1 MKRQLVSLGAAISIT
16 AILLAVA
23 ILKPGAPSTAFDKV
37 SEKLPESVQ
46 SIRLIR
52 PDKPDVLLQKV
63 DDAWQLRAPFTSPA
77 NASRARALSSLAAAS
92 IIRSYRVDELSLK
105 AIALS
110 PPRFHIQLDD
120 LELALGA
127 VEPVHKLRYLH
138 IGDRVHLVP
147 NEITH
152 HLSATPEGFVDPTL
166 LAGEERIHTLQ
177 LPTVTISSTGGK
189 LSWKPEDELNSADQ
203 AAELIT
209 RWQRASAFL
218 VEPLNVAL
226 RWGRSIRITTLDGSR
241 VEFMVART
249 ESAVFFGRR
258 DTKVQYRIGSEAGL
272 RLLSTLGGER

>member
-127 VEPVHKLRYLH
+127 VEPVHKLRYLR

-166 LAGEERIHTLQ
+166 LAGEERIQTLQ

>member
-52 PDKPDVLLQKV
+52 PDKPDILLQKV

-127 VEPVHKLRYLH
+127 VEPVHKLRYLR

-152 HLSATPEGFVDPTL
+152 HLSATPEGFVCL
-166 LAGEERIHTLQ
+166 LYTSPSPRDVEESRM
-177 LPTVTISSTGGK
+177 PSS
-189 LSWKPEDELNSADQ
+189 A
-203 AAELIT
+203 
-209 RWQRASAFL
+209 
-218 VEPLNVAL
+218 
-226 RWGRSIRITTLDGSR
+226 
-241 VEFMVART
+241 
-249 ESAVFFGRR
+249 
-258 DTKVQYRIGSEAGL
+258 
-272 RLLSTLGGER
+272 

>member
-1 MKRQLVSLGAAISIT
+1 MTRQLVSLGAAISVT

-127 VEPVHKLRYLH
+127 VEPVHKLRYLR
-138 IGDRVHLVP
+138 IADRVHLVP

-152 HLSATPEGFVDPTL
+152 HLSSTPEGFVDPTL
-166 LAGEERIHTLQ
+166 LAGEERIQTLQ

-226 RWGRSIRITTLDGSR
+226 RWGRSIRITTLDGAR

-249 ESAVFFGRR
+249 KSAVFFGRR
-258 DTKVQYRIGSEAGL
+258 DTKVQYRVGSEAGL

>member
-63 DDAWQLRAPFTSPA
+63 DDAWQLRAPFISPA
-77 NASRARALSSLAAAS
+77 NASRARALSSLAASS

-127 VEPVHKLRYLH
+127 VEPVHKLRYLR